1 MWNKQ
6 NSGEEQSIVD
16 STSFFAK
23 GVTLEG
29 NINANNDIRIEGTIE
44 GNIKTGK
51 KVIVGTTGSIIGNV
65 NAANIHLMG
74 EVSGDIFI
82 SDLARIGET
91 ARINGTITA
100 DKLQIDPGAII
111 EAAIKRFSTSPNM
124 VAQDHAEG
132 KDTAKIEN
140 NSEGFRMSMAL

>member
-6 NSGEEQSIVD
+6 NSGEEQNLVE

-65 NAANIHLMG
+65 NATNIHLMG

-82 SDLARIGET
+82 SGLARIGET

-111 EAAIKRFSTSPNM
+111 EAAIKRFSTSTKM
-124 VAQDHAEG
+124 VIQDKAEL
-132 KDTAKIEN
+132 KDMAKTEN
-140 NSEGFRMSMAL
+140 KAKGFQMAKAL

>member
-1 MWNKQ
+1 MWNKK
-6 NSGEEQSIVD
+6 NSGEEQNIVD

-23 GVTLEG
+23 GVKLEG

-65 NAANIHLMG
+65 TATNIYLMG

-82 SDLARIGET
+82 SGLARIGET
-91 ARINGTITA
+91 AKINGTITA
-100 DKLQIDPGAII
+100 DKLQIEPGAII
-111 EAAIKRFSTSPNM
+111 EAAIKRFSSSTKM
-124 VAQDHAEG
+124 KAQDDAVM
-132 KDTAKIEN
+132 KDLAKN
-140 NSEGFRMSMAL
+140 DRKSSNFQMAKAL